1 MKRLIRFGFILL
13 CIGLQSACS
22 TVPTTSASGMDGTD
36 VAQNDDGDWVSED
49 DYLDD
54 TSADLPAVPLSESV
68 LYRFLVSEM
77 AINDRYFDLAAGQ
90 LISLARETNDP
101 RLIRRAARVAVL
113 AQDNQ
118 LLLQTTSRWL
128 EQSPDDV
135 EARRLDIVAQLRV
148 GNVDQALSDLESLA
162 SGSDRAVPVNHYR
175 WLTALLPQGAAMSAA
190 EDMMDRYSKKH
201 PEDVGMLFAYA
212 HVASRLGHLDV
223 ALIATDQILVQHP
236 ELLDAAVMKVRVLQM
251 QGKNV
256 DAVRYLQGYVD
267 RNPEADSARLMLA
280 RLLMS
285 GNLLEEALTQFE
297 ALDRRKPGDA
307 DVVFAM
313 AVINLQLERLEQGER
328 YLHVLQA
335 QGQRTDD
342 VAYYLGRIA
351 ELRDQSDQ
359 AIQYYGQVGEG
370 PNYPESRIRLG
381 LLLAQAG
388 KTDEALAEIRGLREQ
403 LPSEAKRLY
412 IVEASI
418 LGDAGRKDDV
428 LALYDDAFRMF
439 PHDPKLLYA
448 RAMYAEEIG
457 RLDVLEQDLKA
468 IIAADPNNVNALNS
482 LGYTLADRTDR
493 YEEAYGYIKRAYDR
507 DSHNNAILDSMGWVL
522 FKLGRVGEAIPYL
535 RKSMDLKADHEVA
548 AHLGEALWANGQHD
562 DAVSAWDS
570 GLKIFPND
578 PLILEIKHRFKPDAQ

>member
-1 MKRLIRFGFILL
+1 MKRLIRFGWILL
-13 CIGLQSACS
+13 CIGLLPACS
-22 TVPTTSASGMDGTD
+22 TVPATHASGTD
-36 VAQNDDGDWVSED
+36 ETEAVQNDDGDWVSED
-49 DYLDD
+49 EYLDD
-54 TSADLPAVPLSESV
+54 STANLPTISLSESI

-118 LLLQTTSRWL
+118 LLLQITTRWL

-148 GNVDQALSDLESLA
+148 DNVDQALSDLESLA
-162 SGSDRAVPVNHYR
+162 SENDRAVPVNHYR

-212 HVASRLGHLDV
+212 HVASRLGHLDL

-236 ELLDAAVMKVRVLQM
+236 ELLDAAIMKVRVLQM
-251 QGKNV
+251 EGKNV

-267 RNPEADSARLMLA
+267 RNPDATSARLMLA
-280 RLLMS
+280 RLLMT

-297 ALDRRKPGDA
+297 ELNRRKPGDE
-307 DVVFAM
+307 DVLFAL

-328 YLHVLQA
+328 YLRVLQA
-335 QGQRTDD
+335 QGQREDD

-351 ELRDQSDQ
+351 ELRGESDK
-359 AIQYYGQVGEG
+359 AIQYYSQVGQG
-370 PNYPESRIRLG
+370 PNYPESRIRLA
-381 LLLAQAG
+381 LLLDQTG
-388 KTDEALAEIRGLREQ
+388 KVDEALAEVRGLREQ
-403 LPSEAKRLY
+403 LPSDARRLY

-428 LALYDDAFRMF
+428 LALYEDALRMF

-448 RAMYAEEIG
+448 RAMYAEEID
-457 RLDVLEQDLKA
+457 RLDILEQDLKA
-468 IIAADPNNVNALNS
+468 IIATDPNNVNALNS

-507 DSHNNAILDSMGWVL
+507 DAHNNAILDSMGWVL
-522 FKLGRVGEAIPYL
+522 FKLGRVEEGIPYL

-548 AHLGEALWANGQHD
+548 AHLGEALWVNGQQD
-562 DAVSAWDS
+562 EAVSAWDN

-578 PLILEIKHRFKPDAQ
+578 PLILQVKKRFKPDAQ